1 MHFENKKMGV
11 SDCLFVRMNAVISE
25 TIKSS

>member
-1 MHFENKKMGV
+1 MHFENKKMEV
-11 SDCLFVRMNAVISE
+11 SDCLFVRMIAVISE